1 MSVESAKSA
10 ATNRNLDVAIVS
22 HEAMNVLL
30 FIPMIPPE
38 RSVDAG
44 LPTPR
49 KQKDFEWKRESV
61 LATLDLALALAFA
74 IKRLF

>member
-1 MSVESAKSA
+1 
-10 ATNRNLDVAIVS
+10 
-22 HEAMNVLL
+22 MNVLL